1 MEALALVKFVKE
13 IGFAEAFTRKG
24 KRRKISINMNLQ
36 VGKLTKMLKR
46 IKCIKFFFLQT
57 YETCNRFAIS
67 GGHLTFYLQLRTD
80 NRSRLPNWMQNSSL
94 ISE

>member
-24 KRRKISINMNLQ
+24 KRRKISINMNVQ

-46 IKCIKFFFLQT
+46 IKCIKVFFFKHT
-57 YETCNRFAIS
+57 KHAIES
-67 GGHLTFYLQLRTD
+67 Q
-80 NRSRLPNWMQNSSL
+80 
-94 ISE
+94 

>member
-36 VGKLTKMLKR
+36 VGKLNKTLKR
-46 IKCIKFFFLQT
+46 IKCIET
-57 YETCNRFAIS
+57 CETCNRVTIS
-67 GGHLTFYLQLRTD
+67 GGHLTFYLQSITAPKLD
-80 NRSRLPNWMQNSSL
+80 AK
-94 ISE
+94 